1 MGSPGSLKDSRDGT
15 HSTDPGFSGSA
26 LAAMNRW
33 TFLKWIAWLGL
44 GAFCLWGY
52 WRSQQTVTI
61 VLDGRILSI
70 RTHQRTVGDVL
81 REAGL
86 TVRPE
91 DRVSPPLT
99 HPIQPPATIS
109 IRRARPVRIL
119 IEGRGVE
126 PSRRIDIY
134 TLHSDPRAILA
145 EAGIALGPGD
155 ALWVDGRRGEVDPPA
170 LDGGEPPRE
179 IRVVRSAPLVVRLEN
194 GKRQVIWSTAPT
206 VGAALREAGMLLD
219 PADRLLPGPET
230 PLNGGMQISLFR
242 ARPITVEADG
252 HIQVISTTART
263 VRELLWE
270 LGISLHGQDRVVPGE
285 ESRLQGGET
294 VRVIRV
300 AESFEI
306 EETSLPFQTVWEP
319 DPNLELDTWVQR
331 SPGRNGVLQRRIR
344 VRYENGQ
351 EVARE
356 VVDETMIRPPEPRV
370 WVYGTKIVVR
380 ALETPDGPIEYW
392 RRIRMLATSYSRST
406 AGVHPSAAYFGRTRT
421 GLPMQRGIV
430 AVDPRVIRLGWKVYV
445 PGYGVGLAAD
455 TGGGIIGRRIDLGYN
470 DEDLVL
476 WYRWVDVYL
485 LTPVPPPGSIPY
497 ILPDWPAPP
506 SP

>member
-1 MGSPGSLKDSRDGT
+1 
-15 HSTDPGFSGSA
+15 
-26 LAAMNRW
+26 MNQWRL
-33 TFLKWIAWLGL
+33 LKWTAWLGL

-61 VLDGRILSI
+61 LLDDQILSI

-86 TVRPE
+86 ILRPE
-91 DRVSPPLT
+91 DAVSPPLT
-99 HPIQPPATIS
+99 HTIQPPATIRV
-109 IRRARPVRIL
+109 RRARPVQIL

-126 PSRRIDIY
+126 PSRRIQLY
-134 TLHSDPRAILA
+134 TLRSDPREILA
-145 EAGIALGPGD
+145 EAGISLGPAD
-155 ALWVDGRRGEVDPPA
+155 VLWVDGQRREAGFWKLDSGRPPQ
-170 LDGGEPPRE
+170 E

-194 GKRQVIWSTAPT
+194 GTRRVIWSTAPT
-206 VGAALREAGMLLD
+206 VGAALREAGVLLD

-230 PLNGGMQISLFR
+230 PLDGGMQVSLFR

-252 HIQVISTTART
+252 RIQVVSTTART

-270 LGISLHGQDRVVPGE
+270 LRIPLHGQDRVIPGE

-300 AESFEI
+300 AEGFEI
-306 EETSLPFQTVWEP
+306 EETSVPFQTVWEP

-331 SPGRNGVLQRRIR
+331 SPGRDGLLQRRIR

-356 VVDETMIRPPEPRV
+356 VVDETLVRPPEPRV
-370 WVYGTKIVVR
+370 WSYGTKIVVR
-380 ALETPDGPIEYW
+380 TLETPDGPIEYW
-392 RRIRMLATSYSRST
+392 RRIRMLATSYSPST
-406 AGVHPSAAYFGRTRT
+406 AGVHPSVPYFGRTRT
-421 GLPMQRGIV
+421 GLPMRRGIV
-430 AVDPRVIRLGWKVYV
+430 AVDPRVIRLGWRVYV

-485 LTPVPPPGSIPY
+485 LTPVPPPESIPY
-497 ILPDWPAPP
+497 ILPDWPTPP
-506 SP
+506 SR